1 MKNSQIKNMVLTA
14 MFLAIGLV
22 LPFLTG
28 QIKEIGNMLLPMHI
42 PVYLCAFICSWK
54 YGMVL
59 GLVMPIMRSA
69 IFHMPVMYPNAVA
82 MAIELA
88 TYALVAGYL
97 YGKSK
102 YKCTK
107 AIYKSMIP
115 AMIIGRVVWGIT
127 EVILLGINGKAFTMS
142 AFITSSFLN
151 SIPGIILQLVLIPI
165 IMVAL
170 GRAKFVPL
178 IKRKPKE

>member
-1 MKNSQIKNMVLTA
+1 MKNTQIKNTVLTA

-22 LPFLTG
+22 LPFFTG
-28 QIKEIGNMLLPMHI
+28 QIKQIGNMLLPMHL
-42 PVYLCAFICSWK
+42 PVYLCSFICSWK

-82 MAIELA
+82 MSFELA
-88 TYALVAGYL
+88 TYGLVAGYL
-97 YGKSK
+97 YGRSK

-107 AIYKSMIP
+107 ALYKSILS
-115 AMIIGRVVWGIT
+115 AMVAGRLVWGFAEI
-127 EVILLGINGKAFTMS
+127 VLLGVGGKAFTLS
-142 AFITSSFLN
+142 AFLAGAFLN
-151 SIPGIILQLVLIPI
+151 AIPGIIIQLILIPV

-170 GRAKFVPL
+170 GKAKLVPL
-178 IKRKPKE
+178 IRKKKKE

>member
-54 YGMVL
+54 YGMAM
-59 GLVMPIMRSA
+59 GLVLPIMRSA
-69 IFHMPVMYPNAVA
+69 IFHMPMMYPNAVA

-88 TYALVAGYL
+88 TYGLVAGYL

-102 YKCTK
+102 YKCIK
-107 AIYKSMIP
+107 ALYKCMIP
-115 AMIIGRVVWGIT
+115 AMVIGRVVWGIAQ
-127 EVILLGINGKAFTMS
+127 VVLLGIGGKAFTIS
-142 AFITSSFLN
+142 AFISGAFLN
-151 SIPGIILQLVLIPI
+151 AIPGIILQLILIPA

-170 GRAKFVPL
+170 GRAKYVPL

>member
-1 MKNSQIKNMVLTA
+1 MKNNQIKNLVLSA
-14 MFLAIGLV
+14 MFLSLGLV

-28 QIKEIGNMLLPMHI
+28 QIQQFGNMLSPMHL
-42 PVYLCAFICSWK
+42 PVFLCGLICSWK
-54 YGMVL
+54 YGMAI
-59 GLVMPIMRSA
+59 GFIMPLMRSA

-82 MAIELA
+82 MAFELA
-88 TYALVAGYL
+88 AYGFVAGYL

-107 AIYKSMIP
+107 ALYKSLII
-115 AMIIGRVVWGIT
+115 AMLSGRAVWGVAQI
-127 EVILLGINGKAFTMS
+127 ILLGVSGKAFTLS
-142 AFITSSFLN
+142 AFIAGAFVN
-151 SIPGIILQLVLIPI
+151 AWPGIILQLVLIPV

-178 IKRKPKE
+178 IKKKPKE

>member
-1 MKNSQIKNMVLTA
+1 MKNTQIKNMVLTA

-42 PVYLCAFICSWK
+42 PLYLCAFICSWK

-59 GLVMPIMRSA
+59 GLIMPIMRSA
-69 IFHMPVMYPNAVA
+69 IFHMPVMYPGAIA
-82 MAIELA
+82 MAVELA
-88 TYALVAGYL
+88 TYGLVAGYL

-102 YKCTK
+102 YKCIK
-107 AIYKSMIP
+107 ALYKSMIP
-115 AMIIGRVVWGIT
+115 AMIIGRVVWGIAQT
-127 EVILLGINGKAFTMS
+127 ILLGVNGKAFTIS
-142 AFITSSFLN
+142 AFITSAFLN
-151 SIPGIILQLVLIPI
+151 AIPGIILQLVLIPT

-170 GRAKFVPL
+170 GKAKFVPL

>member
-1 MKNSQIKNMVLTA
+1 MINQKLKNIVLTA

-28 QIKEIGNMLLPMHI
+28 QIKEIGNKLLPMHI
-42 PVYLCAFICSWK
+42 PVFLCGLICSWK
-54 YGMVL
+54 YGLVL
-59 GLVMPIMRSA
+59 GFILPLMRSA

-82 MAIELA
+82 MAFELA
-88 TYALVAGYL
+88 TYGFVAGYL

-107 AIYKSMIP
+107 ALYRSILS
-115 AMIIGRVVWGIT
+115 AMVAGRIVWGIA
-127 EVILLGINGKAFTMS
+127 EVVILGIGGKAFTFS
-142 AFITSSFLN
+142 AFIAGAFAKAV
-151 SIPGIILQLVLIPI
+151 PGIIIQLVLIPA

-178 IKRKPKE
+178 IKKK